1 MLQVQ
6 FIKSQFIFI
15 LVWRFLK
22 TITDGM
28 DQFDAAAALVAE
40 SGDNLNPFDQGKVAP
55 HLSYL
60 LPAWQSSE
68 ASWLCCNWRLP
79 VRVGQAPLVL

>member
-40 SGDNLNPFDQGKVAP
+40 SGDNLNPFDRGKVAP
-55 HLSYL
+55 LVFTHSMVKLRSL
-60 LPAWQSSE
+60 LT
-68 ASWLCCNWRLP
+68 LL
-79 VRVGQAPLVL
+79 